1 MKKNSSQDLAR
12 AVRKVVNKGMMAISG
27 FMYEISYY
35 LYNIFAHALYFGFL
49 LHRGDD
55 SGIS

>member
-1 MKKNSSQDLAR
+1 MKNNSSQDLAR

-35 LYNIFAHALYFGFL
+35 LYNIFAYALYLLWFL
-49 LHRGDD
+49 
-55 SGIS
+55 IAPW